1 VSVPLLMDTTVSP
14 TKQLNRP
21 RCCLAYGLRVDA
33 RNRVLHGLEILH
45 GKGHANSVFNSPLKT
60 LGLSTARY
68 MQQKV
73 SFSDQRCIGPRH
85 MSFCVTRYFLR
96 VGNELIRH
104 LGSTMPKIIFGTRI
118 DIFSANAKNAETFI
132 LCKLL
137 YRFNRN
143 FAQQ

>member
-1 VSVPLLMDTTVSP
+1 MDTTVSP

-21 RCCLAYGLRVDA
+21 RCCLAWTQSGRKEPCITRA
-33 RNRVLHGLEILH
+33 RDPPWER
-45 GKGHANSVFNSPLKT
+45 ACQFCFFSSPLKT